1 MASKRIV
8 NIVFQAHSLTSNT
21 WDEAPIVYVLEEVP
35 EDKNIEDILHVLSV
49 ALNFKEIRTS
59 RLFLCDPVTSK
70 TACRY
75 SGGYYIARQTFYNK
89 PRK

>member
-8 NIVFQAHSLTSNT
+8 NIVFQAHSLTSNS
-21 WDEAPIVYVLEEVP
+21 WEDAPIIYVLESEP
-35 EDKNIEDILHVLSV
+35 EDKNLDEILHALSV
-49 ALNFKEIRTS
+49 ALNFKEIRYS

-75 SGGYYIARQTFYNK
+75 SGGYYMAKQTFYNK